1 MVLDFRSNR
10 LTYAEPKPETGN
22 VKERKPM
29 NSMRRFDYMWFCRWL
44 LSAWP
49 DREWQGVRL

>member
-10 LTYAEPKPETGN
+10 LTDVEPKPEPGN
-22 VKERKPM
+22 VKASKPTNWM
-29 NSMRRFDYMWFCRWL
+29 QYFALRLFCFWL

-49 DREWQGVRL
+49 DRE